1 MSIRTAVLLLS
12 LVLALILIVFLPWS
26 SLLTLFS
33 GSGFSEGNVR
43 TYARQYIESHP
54 GWKSMEPVIQDV
66 TIQKMNL
73 HDEELSI
80 AKANVRLRGDFKNW
94 TTLYLVQSPDHSAYL
109 VSGTENLLNEVDHDG
124 FAQVSQRTVQLAPAS
139 KP

>member
-1 MSIRTAVLLLS
+1 
-12 LVLALILIVFLPWS
+12 
-26 SLLTLFS
+26 
-33 GSGFSEGNVR
+33 
-43 TYARQYIESHP
+43 
-54 GWKSMEPVIQDV
+54 MEPVIQDV

-94 TTLYLVQSPDHSAYL
+94 TTLYLVQSPDHSEYL
-109 VSGTENLLNEVDHDG
+109 LSGTENLLNEVDRDG